1 MNDADKNLLRT
12 AQETC
17 LSCDGV
23 SRMSSRYSSAVDGTL
38 KNIGLDSG
46 VKGVRMT
53 REKNDLVFDLYLKVG
68 YGENIPVL
76 AWNIQ
81 KLVKEK
87 LEQRSG
93 EKIKEV
99 NIHVQGVDLN
109 E

>member
-1 MNDADKNLLRT
+1 MNDTDKDLLRT

-23 SRMSSRYSSAVDGTL
+23 SRMSSRYASAVDGTL